1 MQSFERLRKEDSD
14 GSRIIAPVVMIQLDP
29 PLKTQLEKVDR
40 GTELLNFLSNHS
52 KLNFR

>member
-1 MQSFERLRKEDSD
+1 
-14 GSRIIAPVVMIQLDP
+14 MIQLDP

-52 KLNFR
+52 KLNLGSQFPSELDLP